1 LGTAQV
7 RDAIFALFSTESQ
20 EGGLVSMLYTLIQNL
35 RETSSIEADLVVAEW
50 AVPLPS
56 NIEGTL
62 FTIAQEALSNAR
74 RHAQATIVIVTVQ
87 VNSGQAV
94 LVIQDNGV
102 GLSAQMLQSYQS
114 NTMHLGL
121 IGMHHRIEDLGGQFL
136 LANGE
141 EGGLIVKAVIP
152 L

>member
-1 LGTAQV
+1 
-7 RDAIFALFSTESQ
+7 
-20 EGGLVSMLYTLIQNL
+20 
-35 RETSSIEADLVVAEW
+35 
-50 AVPLPS
+50 
-56 NIEGTL
+56 
-62 FTIAQEALSNAR
+62 
-74 RHAQATIVIVTVQ
+74 VTVQ
-87 VNSGQAV
+87 VNSEQAV

-102 GLSAQMLQSYQS
+102 GLSAQMLQSFQS

-121 IGMHHRIEDLGGQFL
+121 IGMHHRIKDLGGQFL